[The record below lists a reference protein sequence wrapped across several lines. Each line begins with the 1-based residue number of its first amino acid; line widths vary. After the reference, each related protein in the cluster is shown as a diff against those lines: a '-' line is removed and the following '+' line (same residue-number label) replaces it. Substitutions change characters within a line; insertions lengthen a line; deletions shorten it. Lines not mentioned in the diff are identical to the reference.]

1 VTNGL
6 DRFSLAGRTAIVTGG
21 TGVLGGAIA
30 TGVAAAGANVAVL
43 GRRREVADHLVDTIT
58 AGGGTA
64 LAVSADVL
72 DRDQL
77 SSARAAV
84 LDAWGGI
91 DILVNA
97 AGGNRP
103 GAMVHDEQ
111 TFFAIAREAFD
122 EVLAL
127 NLTGTLL
134 PCQVFGEAMAER
146 PAASIINISSMA
158 AVQAITRVVGY
169 GAAKAGVENLTRWLA
184 VDLARRYGD
193 SFRVNAIAPG
203 FFLGEQ
209 NRALLVDDD
218 GGLTPRGET
227 IIANTPAGRFGEPD
241 ELVGTAVWLAGD
253 ASRFVTGA
261 VIPVD
266 GGFSVFSGV

>member
-1 VTNGL
+1 MTTGL
-6 DRFSLAGRTAIVTGG
+6 DRFSLAGRAAIVTGG

-30 TGVAAAGANVAVL
+30 AGLAAAGANVAVL
-43 GRRREVADHLVDTIT
+43 GRRREAAERLVDTIT
-58 AGGGTA
+58 ASGGTA

-72 DRDQL
+72 DHDRL
-77 SSARAAV
+77 SSARGAV

-97 AGGNRP
+97 AGGNQP
-103 GAMVHDEQ
+103 GAMVHGEQ
-111 TFFAIAREAFD
+111 TFFAMAREAFD
-122 EVLAL
+122 DVLAL

-134 PCQVFGEAMAER
+134 PCQVFGEAMAGR

-169 GAAKAGVENLTRWLA
+169 SAAKAGVENLTRWLA
-184 VDLARRYGD
+184 VDLAHRYGD

-209 NRALLVDDD
+209 NRALLVDEA
-218 GGLTPRGET
+218 GRRTPRGET

-241 ELVGTAVWLAGD
+241 DLVGAAVWLAGD